1 MARLGGVDRHGA
13 GHRPDRLL
21 EPEEISA
28 LGAAMVERG
37 DEDGGA
43 DRRVSGKG
51 HLEPGR
57 EDAQAGPMLGV
68 LRGQDEHRLREV
80 ELARDLLHRGRVEA
94 VCVQHHGE
102 RIAGEAGVGEDV
114 ERMIATR
121 HDQTFSTGKRRLGAT
136 NSSCASTVRIS
147 FEPASAVRRRRP

>member
-1 MARLGGVDRHGA
+1 MVLEADIGGVETERAGNKRGVGGRARLDRQLGEAEPGMARLGGVDRHGA

-21 EPEEISA
+21 EPEEIGA

-37 DEDGGA
+37 EEDGGA

-68 LRGQDEHRLREV
+68 LRAAGRTPSP
-80 ELARDLLHRGRVEA
+80 RG
-94 VCVQHHGE
+94 
-102 RIAGEAGVGEDV
+102 
-114 ERMIATR
+114 
-121 HDQTFSTGKRRLGAT
+121 
-136 NSSCASTVRIS
+136 
-147 FEPASAVRRRRP
+147 